1 MTHARILV
9 VDHESKM
16 VHLLRQILT
25 TAGYVVSAANKGERA
40 VQLVAEEPPVL
51 VLSETN
57 LPGDVDGYA
66 MVRRIREFSDIPI
79 IFLTA
84 GSEAEQML
92 AGFEAGADDYV
103 TKPFDARVLLAR
115 IKAVLKR
122 SQGVVSSPVE
132 IPFGTFVI
140 NLASRQVFQN
150 GIEIYLTETEYNLLL
165 ELVRHRNRVLLHEQL
180 LMAVW
185 GPKFSAEVDYLR
197 SYIHMLRRKLERNP
211 SQPQLI
217 VSRPGVG
224 YMLVSTPP
232 DVSGT

>member
-1 MTHARILV
+1 
-9 VDHESKM
+9 M

-79 IFLTA
+79 IFLAA
-84 GSEAEQML
+84 GGEAEAML

-122 SQGVVSSPVE
+122 SQGVISSPVE

-140 NLASRQVFQN
+140 NLASRQVFQK

-185 GPKFSAEVDYLR
+185 GPKFCAEVDYLR

-224 YMLVSTPP
+224 YMLVSTLA